1 MRNTETKKD
10 IREKY
15 RKIRQEI
22 PEDQR
27 KAAEEKI
34 TENLLSL
41 PEYEEARFIYC
52 YVSIDDEADT
62 RRIIAESLRRG
73 KKVAAPRVRGKQRM
87 EFCLIKSLADLRP
100 GFLSIQ
106 EPGPWCKKAAPPYEE
121 TLVIL
126 PGTAFDRRGGRIG
139 YGGGYYDAYLE
150 GKDRCRKAAL
160 AFHAQ
165 ISENVPA
172 DSHDVRA
179 DIIVTEE
186 EIIRCTQDCPETR

>member
-1 MRNTETKKD
+1 MRNTETKKA

-15 RKIRQEI
+15 RKIRRET

-27 KAAEEKI
+27 KPAEEKI
-34 TENLLSL
+34 AEHLFSL
-41 PEYEEARFIYC
+41 QEYEEARCIYC
-52 YVSIDDEADT
+52 YVSIGDEADT

-73 KKVAAPRVRGKQRM
+73 KKTAVPRVTGKHRM
-87 EFCLIKSLADLRP
+87 EFCLISSLADLCP
-100 GFLSIQ
+100 GFLSIP
-106 EPGPWCKKAAPPYEE
+106 EPEPWCEKAAPPSEE

-126 PGTAFDRRGGRIG
+126 PGTAFDREGGRIG

-150 GKDRCRKAAL
+150 GKENCRKAAL

-165 ISENVPA
+165 VAEKVPA
-172 DSHDVRA
+172 DSHDIRV

>member
-100 GFLSIQ
+100 GFLSIP

-139 YGGGYYDAYLE
+139 YGGGYYDAYLT
-150 GKDRCRKAAL
+150 GHTRCIKAAL
-160 AFHAQ
+160 AYSAQ
-165 ISENVPA
+165 IADELPSEPE
-172 DSHDVRA
+172 DVKV
-179 DIIVTEE
+179 DMIITEKE
-186 EIIRCTQDCPETR
+186 LILCQQDCREIR

>member
-1 MRNTETKKD
+1 
-10 IREKY
+10 
-15 RKIRQEI
+15 
-22 PEDQR
+22 
-27 KAAEEKI
+27 
-34 TENLLSL
+34 
-41 PEYEEARFIYC
+41 
-52 YVSIDDEADT
+52 
-62 RRIIAESLRRG
+62 
-73 KKVAAPRVRGKQRM
+73 M

-100 GFLSIQ
+100 GFLSIP
-106 EPGPWCKKAAPPYEE
+106 EPGPWCKKAAPPHEE

>member
-100 GFLSIQ
+100 GFLSIP
-106 EPGPWCKKAAPPYEE
+106 EPGPWCKKAALPYEE

-139 YGGGYYDAYLE
+139 YGGGYYDAYLT
-150 GKDRCRKAAL
+150 GHTRCIKAAL
-160 AFHAQ
+160 AYSAQ
-165 ISENVPA
+165 IADELPSEPE
-172 DSHDVRA
+172 DVKV
-179 DIIVTEE
+179 DMIITEKE
-186 EIIRCTQDCPETR
+186 LILCQQDCREIR

>member
-100 GFLSIQ
+100 GFLSIP

-150 GKDRCRKAAL
+150 LTNL
-160 AFHAQ
+160 A
-165 ISENVPA
+165 ISPTGSLQSYTDDFNEA
-172 DSHDVRA
+172 DSNVLKYYNAMDVY
-179 DIIVTEE
+179 IE
-186 EIIRCTQDCPETR
+186 

>member
-73 KKVAAPRVRGKQRM
+73 KKVAAPRVRGN
-87 EFCLIKSLADLRP
+87 S
-100 GFLSIQ
+100 GWSS
-106 EPGPWCKKAAPPYEE
+106 
-121 TLVIL
+121 V
-126 PGTAFDRRGGRIG
+126 
-139 YGGGYYDAYLE
+139 
-150 GKDRCRKAAL
+150 
-160 AFHAQ
+160 
-165 ISENVPA
+165 
-172 DSHDVRA
+172 
-179 DIIVTEE
+179 
-186 EIIRCTQDCPETR
+186 